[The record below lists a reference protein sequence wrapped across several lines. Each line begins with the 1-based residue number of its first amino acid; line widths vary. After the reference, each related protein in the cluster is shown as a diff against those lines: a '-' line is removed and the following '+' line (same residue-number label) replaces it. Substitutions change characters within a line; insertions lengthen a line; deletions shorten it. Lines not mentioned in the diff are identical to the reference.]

1 MKRTRVLKRHGS
13 PILGWL
19 LSVIFLILSPLAYGQ
34 DTEPNNSDDSGPKV
48 TRSIGSTGFFEIYP
62 DLVQGYVRQRDT
74 ILRAS
79 DAPDCVAHLRS
90 NTSPLSPGGDVTVGG
105 DNVGQ
110 VNGPPAPIVV
120 SPDQNNQYVYF
131 LDNPPVLYPAGSS
144 LRVQVKTSGAVGVP
158 AMPLTTLRS
167 PSFSTIH
174 VSKPVV
180 PPGADIPIPS
190 TAPFE
195 ILWTIPGAN
204 AGAQNRKNRKNRMI
218 LSLMFIIG
226 NERMGELH
234 CGAPVNAGRATLP
247 ASLLRALKQ
256 RIAPNP
262 GASLRIRAGDQR
274 EVVVDGAS
282 YVLQLAAGNET
293 DFNEVG
299 ATLQ

>member
-1 MKRTRVLKRHGS
+1 MKRTRVLKLHGS
-13 PILGWL
+13 PTLGWL

-34 DTEPNNSDDSGPKV
+34 PKV
-48 TRSIGSTGFFEIYP
+48 TPSTGSTGFFEIYP
-62 DLVQGYVRQRDT
+62 DLVQGNFHRRDT

-79 DAPDCVAHLRS
+79 DAPDCVAYVRS
-90 NTSPLSPGGDVTVGG
+90 NTSPLVPGGDVTVGG

-110 VNGPPAPIVV
+110 VGGPPFPIVV
-120 SPDQNNQYVYF
+120 SPDAQNSYVYF

-144 LRVQVKTSGAVGVP
+144 LRVQVKTSGAAHVP
-158 AMPLTTLRS
+158 ALPKTTLHS
-167 PSFSTIH
+167 PSFPTIH

-180 PPGADIPIPS
+180 PPGADVPIPS

-195 ILWTIPGAN
+195 ILWTIPDAN
-204 AGAQNRKNRKNRMI
+204 AGAQNRKNSMI

-247 ASLLRALKQ
+247 ESLLRALKR